1 MPCSNFQKK
10 KKETKINQKQKSMFY
25 LVFFQ
30 IKQNQTWMRFWDFA
44 ERIEKGTETILHNWW
59 SLKKKTRFVCK
70 LYVTCVGSRG
80 FGKMALTGR
89 SLGDKH
95 VFSLECLC
103 FSAICGE
110 PEAFSVTKRSVK
122 TLSRAHT
129 HTQQCVQKHI
139 IDQIKASRLTVSH
152 KSWPQIRKDQFL
164 FFFLFHSHFLK
175 ASTAFFSRPY

>member
-1 MPCSNFQKK
+1 MTLERELISQLQCHVPTFRKK
-10 KKETKINQKQKSMFY
+10 NETKINQKQKSMFY

-59 SLKKKTRFVCK
+59 SLKKNPCFVCC

-129 HTQQCVQKHI
+129 HTAVCAKTHN
-139 IDQIKASRLTVSH
+139 RPN
-152 KSWPQIRKDQFL
+152 KSKSLDR
-164 FFFLFHSHFLK
+164 
-175 ASTAFFSRPY
+175 

>member
-10 KKETKINQKQKSMFY
+10 QKNKNKPKTKPMFY

-59 SLKKKTRFVCK
+59 SLKKKHVLCVVCM
-70 LYVTCVGSRG
+70 LPVWGPGGLERWRWPAALWEINTCFLWNACVSQP
-80 FGKMALTGR
+80 FAVNL
-89 SLGDKH
+89 KH
-95 VFSLECLC
+95 
-103 FSAICGE
+103 SAWQSAVLKHWAE
-110 PEAFSVTKRSVK
+110 P
-122 TLSRAHT
+122 T